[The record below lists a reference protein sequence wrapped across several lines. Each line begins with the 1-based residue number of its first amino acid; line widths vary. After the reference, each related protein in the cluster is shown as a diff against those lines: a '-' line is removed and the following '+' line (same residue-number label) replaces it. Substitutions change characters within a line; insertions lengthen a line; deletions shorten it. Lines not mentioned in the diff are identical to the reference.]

1 MKKREFYLPSSDGK
15 NRLHCVEWMPE
26 LKNGQQPQIRL
37 WVQLV
42 HGMNEHMGRYGEF
55 ASFLAE
61 HGIAVIGHDCLGHGS
76 TAPSKEERGFF
87 GEHQGGTFL
96 IRDMHRIA
104 SYGAKRF
111 SHAKHVMLGHSMGS
125 FLTRRYL
132 AAYPGAE
139 PDGVILLGTG
149 FPSPGLVFTGEM
161 LAMMFGKL
169 CGNHYR
175 SRLLYE
181 MSIGNYSRK
190 FWPIRTHYDWLT
202 RDERY
207 VDRFLHNEV
216 CNFIFTAGGYR
227 DFFHEIRAA
236 EEAEQDGYIPKT
248 IPYLIL
254 SGDQDPVGEQGKGVK
269 KLVKLYQKIGV
280 EDITMKLYPGARHE
294 VLNEV
299 NREEVF
305 KDIFEWLGKWLDSKH
320 EDDKE

>member
-1 MKKREFYLPSSDGK
+1 
-15 NRLHCVEWMPE
+15 
-26 LKNGQQPQIRL
+26 
-37 WVQLV
+37 
-42 HGMNEHMGRYGEF
+42 
-55 ASFLAE
+55 
-61 HGIAVIGHDCLGHGS
+61 
-76 TAPSKEERGFF
+76 
-87 GEHQGGTFL
+87 
-96 IRDMHRIA
+96 
-104 SYGAKRF
+104 
-111 SHAKHVMLGHSMGS
+111 ML
-125 FLTRRYL
+125 F
-132 AAYPGAE
+132 
-139 PDGVILLGTG
+139 
-149 FPSPGLVFTGEM
+149 
-161 LAMMFGKL
+161 
-169 CGNHYR
+169 R
-175 SRLLYE
+175 S
-181 MSIGNYSRK
+181 
-190 FWPIRTHYDWLT
+190 

-305 KDIFEWLGKWLDSKH
+305 KDIFEWLGKWLDSKQ